1 MNTERIKI
9 CPKLEKKG
17 KRCKLENTPS
27 KKSSWVTRLDSLLKA
42 IMPASTQTALH
53 CAPLKS
59 SVLLI

>member
-1 MNTERIKI
+1 MKI
-9 CPKLEKKG
+9 
-17 KRCKLENTPS
+17 TPS